1 VARHRGSTD
10 GYRRSR
16 PSARPVRLDDLTSST
31 SFQVPSRAAK
41 RGGQRAPHSPWA
53 LHLVVVVALALGG
66 AVGLAVPF
74 ENVAGATPAGS
85 GPWLPCTN
93 KTLISGTCV
102 PGYGSA
108 IYNGKD
114 GYYGLPATLTG
125 PTQLYLSPVFC
136 PAGSPAAKGSE
147 SCSAPFQ
154 LSLSKVTLTPAIG
167 VIGVENFGFESPA
180 GTNAGA
186 AIATLDNPLA
196 IPGSDPSA
204 QWCVTVPTN
213 ANPEGETCIAESNTS
228 LPVYLAASSPPVLG
242 TVLICVGGQVAP
254 HQNAFEACIQTAA
267 STKPLSTTKR
277 EELDRHYCRRRP

>member
-1 VARHRGSTD
+1 MARHRGSTD

-74 ENVAGATPAGS
+74 ENVAGATPSGS

-114 GYYGLPATLTG
+114 GYEHLLRSGREAEADRFSLILLDLVLPEFSG
-125 PTQLYLSPVFC
+125 
-136 PAGSPAAKGSE
+136 
-147 SCSAPFQ
+147 
-154 LSLSKVTLTPAIG
+154 
-167 VIGVENFGFESPA
+167 
-180 GTNAGA
+180 
-186 AIATLDNPLA
+186 
-196 IPGSDPSA
+196 
-204 QWCVTVPTN
+204 
-213 ANPEGETCIAESNTS
+213 
-228 LPVYLAASSPPVLG
+228 
-242 TVLICVGGQVAP
+242 
-254 HQNAFEACIQTAA
+254 
-267 STKPLSTTKR
+267 R
-277 EELDRHYCRRRP
+277 EIRRPITAC